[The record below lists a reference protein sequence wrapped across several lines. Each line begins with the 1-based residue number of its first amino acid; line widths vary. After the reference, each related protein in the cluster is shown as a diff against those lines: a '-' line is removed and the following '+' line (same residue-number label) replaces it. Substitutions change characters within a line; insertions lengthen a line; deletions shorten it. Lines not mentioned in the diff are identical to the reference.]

1 MGCFRNI
8 CHWRLK
14 SKTPLKISSLAARK
28 VVNIKNE
35 KTVATNLLLVE
46 FSSPSKLLSMQWLQ
60 KKFHT
65 SLHRRLILP
74 GNMRLEYT
82 CDDITWVNSCQG
94 VNWLNSCWKRVF
106 LVRNAKVT
114 WVTVSLTSQ
123 PRTPLKVGKNL
134 YLHYKSF
141 QFVLTNWAYPS
152 SMAYILQTICQLIEL
167 GLLASL
173 PLSLLPDSPQI
184 WDF

>member
-14 SKTPLKISSLAARK
+14 SKTPLKIYSLAARK
-28 VVNIKNE
+28 VVNIKNQP
-35 KTVATNLLLVE
+35 VARGIFLPFKAPE
-46 FSSPSKLLSMQWLQ
+46 HQWSQ

-123 PRTPLKVGKNL
+123 PRTPLKVGKNM

-167 GLLASL
+167 GLLATL

>member
-35 KTVATNLLLVE
+35 RNSYNQPVARGIFLPFKAPE
-46 FSSPSKLLSMQWLQ
+46 HQWSEKKL
-60 KKFHT
+60 HT
-65 SLHRRLILP
+65 SLHRSPARLILP

-94 VNWLNSCWKRVF
+94 VNWLNSC
-106 LVRNAKVT
+106 
-114 WVTVSLTSQ
+114 
-123 PRTPLKVGKNL
+123 
-134 YLHYKSF
+134 
-141 QFVLTNWAYPS
+141 
-152 SMAYILQTICQLIEL
+152 
-167 GLLASL
+167 
-173 PLSLLPDSPQI
+173 
-184 WDF
+184 